1 MKAFSGLLRSGLS
14 AGAVLAIVS
23 GCGGSQTQTN
33 ALVPGQ
39 SNAATAEL
47 GRLGVGSSMAADAQ
61 SSDLLYVAD
70 AKDGSVHVYSY
81 PAGKP
86 QGRLLDVRANALCAG
101 KNGDVFAPAG
111 NEVLRYA
118 HGGTRPIA
126 ALHDPLGTA
135 PQFCAVDSATG
146 NLAVSGG
153 SATQSGV
160 AIYAAAKGSPTIYA
174 ERNGARYGSVAYD
187 NAGNLFALTPAGKVV
202 ELANG
207 GKRFRE
213 LDWSGA
219 RPTHAGAIQWDGKYL
234 AVASD
239 AAISRYTV
247 TGYQATPAGEIVLKG
262 YHERSA
268 VLDSRR
274 QGHRPRR
281 SRRRAL
287 RLPRGR
293 ERPQRHQ
300 GRPRRASR
308 NGQSRRAIR
317 VRDHHLPLRQ
327 PSNRMEQ

>member
-1 MKAFSGLLRSGLS
+1 MKAFSGLLRGGLS
-14 AGAVLAIVS
+14 ACAVLAIVS

-126 ALHDPLGTA
+126 VLHDPLGTA
-135 PQFCAVDSATG
+135 PQFCAVDSTTG

-160 AIYAAAKGSPTIYA
+160 AIYAAAKGGPTIYA
-174 ERNGARYGSVAYD
+174 GRNDARYGSARVRQRWKSFCAD
-187 NAGNLFALTPAGKVV
+187 GRRQGGRAGQWRQ
-202 ELANG
+202 EIQ
-207 GKRFRE
+207 R
-213 LDWSGA
+213 A
-219 RPTHAGAIQWDGKYL
+219 RL
-234 AVASD
+234 
-239 AAISRYTV
+239 
-247 TGYQATPAGEIVLKG
+247 
-262 YHERSA
+262 ERSA
-268 VLDSRR
+268 PDAGRLDPVGRKV
-274 QGHRPRR
+274 
-281 SRRRAL
+281 
-287 RLPRGR
+287 PRGCK
-293 ERPQRHQ
+293 
-300 GRPRRASR
+300 
-308 NGQSRRAIR
+308 
-317 VRDHHLPLRQ
+317 
-327 PSNRMEQ
+327 

>member
-1 MKAFSGLLRSGLS
+1 M
-14 AGAVLAIVS
+14 VS

-126 ALHDPLGTA
+126 VLHDPLGDA
-135 PQFCAVDSATG
+135 PQSCAVDSATG

-153 SATQSGV
+153 SATQSGI
-160 AIYAAAKGSPTIYA
+160 AIYVAAKGSPTIYA
-174 ERNGARYGSVAYD
+174 GRNDARYGSVAYD
-187 NAGNLFALTPAGKVV
+187 NDGNLFALTAAGKVV

-213 LDWSGA
+213 LGWSGA
-219 RPTHAGAIQWDGKYL
+219 PPAAG
-234 AVASD
+234 
-239 AAISRYTV
+239 R
-247 TGYQATPAGEIVLKG
+247 
-262 YHERSA
+262 
-268 VLDSRR
+268 LDPVGRKV
-274 QGHRPRR
+274 
-281 SRRRAL
+281 
-287 RLPRGR
+287 PRGCK
-293 ERPQRHQ
+293 
-300 GRPRRASR
+300 
-308 NGQSRRAIR
+308 
-317 VRDHHLPLRQ
+317 
-327 PSNRMEQ
+327 